1 MPGAAARKK
10 KRAAMRKL
18 LMAAVGTIVSG
29 VDDMVDAV
37 GGLVRK
43 GNDIETGKG
52 GGHINARDIPQ
63 DMPRAEPAGPGT
75 ADGQGGRVCNVN
87 VHVTMLNRAN
97 PVGGGGI
104 LVSPHPFAA
113 SGAVLG
119 FPAMPPPVSSQ
130 GPLIV
135 SVIPASNHF
144 PVGV

>member
-1 MPGAAARKK
+1 
-10 KRAAMRKL
+10 MRKL

-104 LVSPHPFAA
+104 LVRQA
-113 SGAVLG
+113 
-119 FPAMPPPVSSQ
+119 PPPGSQ
-130 GPLIV
+130 SYSETSIAGRRSAEPPNPLGAMLLHHITWW
-135 SVIPASNHF
+135 AQ
-144 PVGV
+144 G